1 MCSSLFDK
9 DENTSA
15 RKTKSSKRS
24 CSCIP
29 AVLAGRGQNQV
40 GPRLETKKPINKVF
54 VPVCGK
60 TQRPEVCDT
69 EIGAPLT
76 LRRYSRAPL
85 PAPAPDTGP
94 SLRGSCTPFAGVP
107 HLPRALMRAVARG
120 RAGVCLSSAL
130 RARVHASP
138 PGKPPRPVRP
148 DPARLRAPRK
158 MSARLPRR
166 AQRSPVRR
174 YRRERWAGRAESAG
188 RRSRTY

>member
-148 DPARLRAPRK
+148 VPARLRAPRK

>member
-9 DENTSA
+9 DENTRA

-29 AVLAGRGQNQV
+29 AVLAGRGQNQG

-158 MSARLPRR
+158 MSARPPRR

>member
-1 MCSSLFDK
+1 MCSSLFDE
-9 DENTSA
+9 DQRTENKIQQKKLFLHPRGT
-15 RKTKSSKRS
+15 
-24 CSCIP
+24 
-29 AVLAGRGQNQV
+29 RGQRAKPGWAKV
-40 GPRLETKKPINKVF
+40 GDQKAYKQSFCSSLW
-54 VPVCGK
+54 K

-130 RARVHASP
+130 RARVHANP

-148 DPARLRAPRK
+148 VPARLRAPRK
-158 MSARLPRR
+158 MSARPPRR